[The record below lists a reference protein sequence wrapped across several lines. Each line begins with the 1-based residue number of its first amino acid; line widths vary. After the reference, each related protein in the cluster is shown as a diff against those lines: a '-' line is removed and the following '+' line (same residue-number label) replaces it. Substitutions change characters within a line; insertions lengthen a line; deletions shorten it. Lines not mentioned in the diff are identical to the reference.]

1 MTPSTTIRRQHR
13 KDLPVVVCQTTLE
26 PRMIRE
32 KAWNICVVTDRRGRL
47 DDRLYL
53 NQRLGRE
60 FGAYIQDRR
69 EWPIIRRTV
78 QDYRRARSLAQGPLR
93 VKTLARVK
101 TVPLP
106 GLDLDRYFA
115 QAKTLRGIQQKDV
128 VSAQL
133 RYEGKRVFLRVIHE
147 VPRTEPKHRPLVKKL
162 KAMRNGSSSEEI
174 GLALTP
180 SGLHVRVTTQRK
192 NAVPKL
198 YHIAVEHVLAPGF
211 IQELYR
217 RVIEPRAHTVG
228 LDLSMMPK
236 LSSSMRRAGARL
248 HCWLRSRKAA
258 GAIEYGKV
266 TPVGGETQDCVA
278 FASSV
283 GLSTQTLR
291 SLLRVLRRNAILTCP
306 HCGAPVTVKLDPKTL
321 APVDENG
328 SCHVCC
334 YGFRAGH
341 SLAARASAYVLYDWT
356 TGALSPQ
363 RPRP

>member
-1 MTPSTTIRRQHR
+1 MTPPTTIRRQHR

-53 NQRLGRE
+53 NQRLGRA
-60 FGAYIQDRR
+60 FGAYIQDRF
-69 EWPIIRRTV
+69 EWPIIHRTV
-78 QDYRRARSLAQGPLR
+78 RDYRRARSLAGGPLR
-93 VKTLARVK
+93 LKSLSRVK

-115 QAKTLRGIQQKDV
+115 QVKTLRGIQQKDV
-128 VSAQL
+128 LSAQL

-147 VPRTEPKHRPLVKKL
+147 APRPEPHDRPLVKKL

-180 SGLHVRVTTQRK
+180 NGLAIRVTTQRK

-198 YHIAVEHVLAPGF
+198 YHIAVERVLTPGF

-228 LDLSMMPK
+228 LDLSMAPK
-236 LSSSMRRAGARL
+236 LSSGMRRAGSRIDR
-248 HCWLRSRKAA
+248 WLRSRKAA

-266 TPVGGETQDCVA
+266 TPVGRETQDCVE

-283 GLSTQTLR
+283 GLSPQTLR
-291 SLLRVLRRNAILTCP
+291 SHLRVLRRNAILKCP
-306 HCGAPVTVKLDPKTL
+306 HCEASVSVKLDPKTL
-321 APVDENG
+321 SPAPDVAECVRCG
-328 SCHVCC
+328 AVSRVGHV
-334 YGFRAGH
+334 
-341 SLAARASAYVLYDWT
+341 LAARASAYVLYDWT